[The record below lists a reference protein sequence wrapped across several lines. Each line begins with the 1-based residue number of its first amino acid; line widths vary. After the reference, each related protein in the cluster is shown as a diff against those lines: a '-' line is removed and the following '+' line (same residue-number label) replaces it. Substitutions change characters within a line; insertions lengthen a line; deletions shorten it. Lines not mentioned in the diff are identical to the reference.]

1 MDKVIKKY
9 LRNCKNI
16 FPFYRKNE
24 RNFFENFK
32 QSISCYTTGHKE
44 VEYNDLIERIGAP
57 KEIMV
62 SYIQDCDEEY
72 IIKQMNLKRT
82 FKNFLL
88 ALV

>member
-82 FKNFLL
+82 FKKFLL
-88 ALV
+88 SLV